1 MMSQLAFDEK
11 LSRQLEVNYSR
22 RDFQRRRELVEN
34 ALRAQPSDRILDVGC
49 GPGFYVAAML
59 SRVGSAGMV
68 VGIDTSPDM
77 LAMATKRCESHH
89 NVAFHQASATK
100 LPVEDSSF
108 DAALSVQVLEFVD
121 DVDAALA
128 ELHRALR
135 PGGRLVVWDVDW
147 STVSWHSDRPDRM
160 SHVLRVW
167 DNHLSHPYLPRTLA
181 PRLTSAGFEGIGF
194 EAHAFT
200 TIEYDQESYAVSIL
214 PAIARYVSGQDGI
227 SEDEAQSWASEQ
239 RALGEA
245 GRFFFTCLQFSFTAT
260 RQ

>member
-34 ALRAQPSDRILDVGC
+34 ALRAQPGDRILDVGC

-59 SRVGSAGMV
+59 DRVGSAGMV
-68 VGIDTSPDM
+68 VGIDTSADM

-239 RALGEA
+239 SALGEA